1 MLIAKDSV
9 VSLEYT
15 LRSDAGETLDSSA
28 GEGPLVYLHGYE
40 NIVPGLERQLAGK
53 QKGDALQVSVSPEE
67 GYGPRDPRKT
77 MEVPRSQL
85 PPGAPQVGMMLR
97 GQSQAG
103 DIISLWITAVGP
115 DSVTVDGNHPM
126 AGRTLHFDVTVLDVR
141 VATDEERAHGH
152 VHGPGGHH

>member
-1 MLIAKDSV
+1 MIIAKDSV

-15 LRSDAGETLDSSA
+15 LRSDSGETLDTSE
-28 GEGPLVYLHGYE
+28 GQGPLVYLQGYE
-40 NIVPGLERQLAGK
+40 NIVPGLERTLAGK
-53 QKGDALQVSVSPEE
+53 KKGDSLKVSVPPEE
-67 GYGPRDPRKT
+67 AYGPRDPRKT

-85 PPGAPQVGMMLR
+85 PPGEPEVGMQLR

-103 DIISLWITAVGP
+103 DIIALWITAVGP

-126 AGRTLHFDVTVLDVR
+126 AGRTLHFEVTVVDVR
-141 VATDEERAHGH
+141 AATAEELEHGH

>member
-1 MLIAKDSV
+1 MIIAKDSV

-15 LRSDAGETLDSSA
+15 LRSDAGETLDTSV
-28 GEGPLVYLHGYE
+28 GEEPLVYIQGYE
-40 NIVPGLERQLAGK
+40 YIVPGLERELTGK
-53 QKGDALQVSVSPEE
+53 QKGDALKVSVSPEH
-67 GYGPRDPRKT
+67 GYGARDPRKT

-85 PPGAPQVGMMLR
+85 PAGEPQVGMQLR

-103 DIISLWITAVGP
+103 EMISLWITAVGP

-126 AGRTLHFDVTVLDVR
+126 AGQTLHFEVKVLDVR
-141 VATDEERAHGH
+141 AATAEELEHGH